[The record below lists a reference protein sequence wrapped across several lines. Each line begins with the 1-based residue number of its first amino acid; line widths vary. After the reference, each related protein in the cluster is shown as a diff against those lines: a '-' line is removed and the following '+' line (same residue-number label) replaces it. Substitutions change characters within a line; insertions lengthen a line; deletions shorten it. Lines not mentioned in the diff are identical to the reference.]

1 MQPGKAQI
9 TVTRKSSK
17 DVRVRQIYIS
27 IDGRTVAEL
36 LFGDSVTTDVDPGPH
51 RLRANN
57 TLVWKTVQCDLK
69 PGEHARYVVVN
80 RPGFG
85 TFAMLSLLGG
95 GPIYLSLERVPERD
109 VEREPETSEPSPRAR
124 G

>member
-1 MQPGKAQI
+1 MEPAKARI
-9 TVTRKSSK
+9 TVTRKSTK

-27 IDGRTVAEL
+27 VDGRNVAEL

-51 RLRANN
+51 RIRANN

-69 PGEHARYVVVN
+69 PGEHARYTVVN

-85 TFAMLSLLGG
+85 SFAMLSLLGG
-95 GPIYLSLERVPERD
+95 GPIYLSF
-109 VEREPETSEPSPRAR
+109 EREPDVHEQPPAAR

>member
-1 MQPGKAQI
+1 MDQGTA
-9 TVTRKSSK
+9 TLSVTRNAPN

-27 IDGRTVAEL
+27 IDGKSVAEL
-36 LFGDSVTTDVDPGPH
+36 LYGQSFTTSLDAGPH

-57 TLVWKTVQCDLK
+57 TLVWKTIDLDLK
-69 PGEHARYVVVN
+69 PGEHARFRVVN

-85 TFAMLSLLGG
+85 TFTMLTLIGG
-95 GPIYLSLERVPERD
+95 GPIYLSLDRIE
-109 VEREPETSEPSPRAR
+109 

>member
-1 MQPGKAQI
+1 MGVQPGKATI
-9 TVTRKSSK
+9 TVTRKSPK

-27 IDGRTVAEL
+27 VDGSHIAEL
-36 LFGDSVTTDVDPGPH
+36 LFGDSVTTEVEAGPH

-57 TLVWKTVQCDLK
+57 TLVWKTVPCDMQ
-69 PGEHARYVVVN
+69 PGEHACFTVVN

-85 TFAMLSLLGG
+85 SYAMLSLLGS
-95 GPIYLSLERVPERD
+95 GPIYLSFERD
-109 VEREPETSEPSPRAR
+109 PPGSEPAPPAAR

>member
-1 MQPGKAQI
+1 MSAKATI
-9 TVTRKSSK
+9 TVSRKSAK

-27 IDGRTVAEL
+27 VDGRTIAEL
-36 LFGDSVTTDVDPGPH
+36 LFGESITVEVDAGPH

-57 TLVWKTVQCDLK
+57 TLVWKNVHCDLQA
-69 PGEHARYVVVN
+69 GEHAHFTVIN

-95 GPIYLSLERVPERD
+95 GPIYLAFERERD
-109 VEREPETSEPSPRAR
+109 MNDRLPSSAR

>member
-1 MQPGKAQI
+1 MEPAKARI

-27 IDGRTVAEL
+27 VDGRNVAEL

-51 RLRANN
+51 RIRANN

-69 PGEHARYVVVN
+69 PGEHARYTVVN
-80 RPGFG
+80 RPGFLSF
-85 TFAMLSLLGG
+85 TMLSLLGG
-95 GPIYLSLERVPERD
+95 GPIYLSLER
-109 VEREPETSEPSPRAR
+109 EPDANELAPSA
-124 G
+124 GG